1 MALNREQKRAK
12 IRSHQKELK
21 SIILVGLIINVA
33 AFCVAFP
40 QTFTPGPVFARD
52 FSAYYIG
59 EWRLF
64 HNPTQIYQ
72 GGSVAG
78 DYLIPPAPQ
87 TFKYSPSFL
96 ILLAPFLT
104 LSYQNA
110 FASFDIM
117 QITLMLLFG
126 FFVYKILKDK
136 RAVLAN
142 VAAAIIIIALS
153 PLFYVGYLMGNAHVL
168 QTILLVGA
176 CYFGYAKKPWASAL
190 LFAFGSFDPRAALFA
205 LPLLVWYNRQN
216 IRSFAAGAAGFIALT
231 NLPFFFYSRIGF
243 SFLQTEVSGSI
254 IKQMYPY
261 DWLPLF
267 AIATLMGVEIFSTVT
282 INYKVQQT
290 LLKT

>member
-1 MALNREQKRAK
+1 MQIRCQQKD
-12 IRSHQKELK
+12 LK
-21 SIILVGLIINVA
+21 LIILVGLIINIA
-33 AFCVAFP
+33 AFCIAFP
-40 QTFTPGPVFARD
+40 QTFTPGPTLARD

-72 GGSVAG
+72 GGSVPG
-78 DYLIPPAPQ
+78 DYIIPPAPQ

-110 FASFDIM
+110 FTAFDLM
-117 QITLMLLFG
+117 QIALMLLFA
-126 FFVYKILKDK
+126 FFVYKLLKDK
-136 RAVLAN
+136 NSVLAT
-142 VAAAIIIIALS
+142 VAAAIIIIAS
-153 PLFYVGYLMGNAHVL
+153 APMFYIGYLMGNAHVL

-176 CYFGYAKKPWASAL
+176 CYFGFAKKPWASAL

-205 LPLLVWYNRQN
+205 LPLLVWYNRQS
-216 IRSFAAGAAGFIALT
+216 IRSFVAGAVGFVALT
-231 NLPFFFYSRIGF
+231 TLPFFFYSKIGF

-261 DWLPLF
+261 DWLPLY
-267 AIATLMGVEIFSTVT
+267 AIATLMVVEIISTG
-282 INYKVQQT
+282 INNHKVQQT
-290 LLKT
+290 LLKKPQS